1 MFERY
6 TDQNRRAIFFARQTA
21 LQLGAAAID
30 SGHLLLGLVTEKETR
45 ADIVFRLREL
55 LPEEAAQQAVEIK
68 QPMMK
73 GTIPLSNDGK
83 RAIAYTAFEANRLRD
98 YWIDTEHLVL
108 GILREESSPAAAKLR
123 AMGLELESC
132 RQQVMYS
139 KDSRPQRADPVLRWV
154 RQCPITFTW
163 VVVLLFEFGIATALI
178 ILGFVAMGMA
188 FALLATIYF
197 LWAMAREGSAK

>member
-108 GILREESSPAAAKLR
+108 GILREESSPAVAKLR

-139 KDSRPQRADPVLRWV
+139 KDSRPQRADPVWRWV

-178 ILGFVAMGMA
+178 LLGFVAMGMA

>member
-55 LPEEAAQQAVEIK
+55 LPEEVAQQAVEIK

-108 GILREESSPAAAKLR
+108 GILREESSPAVAKLR

-139 KDSRPQRADPVLRWV
+139 KDSRPQRADPVWRWV

-178 ILGFVAMGMA
+178 LLGFVAMGMA